1 MCVARR
7 EEGSRGQRGE
17 EVLPS
22 WVGRRGPHD
31 REHRPSLE
39 AGKGKNG
46 SGKVASS
53 AGLGTGLGFCSLEL
67 KEK

>member
-1 MCVARR
+1 MCGARR
-7 EEGSRGQRGE
+7 EEGSRGERGE
-17 EVLPS
+17 EALPS
-22 WVGRRGPHD
+22 WVWRRGLHD